1 MTNGSPLEGAEMLT
15 IPEVRALLEKEREE
29 RGELSYEQ
37 KLSFEHAQAFDR
49 IGDPEKAKELKER
62 LLELDRVSEEQ
73 AVKLVSLG
81 PKFDDEVE
89 VVFAKDRQDLSDED
103 SDTIISIV
111 LEYVD

>member
-1 MTNGSPLEGAEMLT
+1 MAQGSPLEDAELLSV
-15 IPEVRALLEKEREE
+15 PEVHALLEKEREE

-49 IGDPEKAKELKER
+49 IGDGEKAQELKER
-62 LLELDRVSEEQ
+62 LMELDRVSEEQ
-73 AVKLVSLG
+73 AVKIVSLA
-81 PKFDDEVE
+81 PKFADELE
-89 VVFAKDRQDLSDED
+89 VVFANDRQDLSEED

>member
-1 MTNGSPLEGAEMLT
+1 MVNRSPLEGAELLSV
-15 IPEVRALLEKEREE
+15 PEVRALLEKEQEE

-49 IGDPEKAKELKER
+49 IGDAEKAKELKER

-73 AVKLVSLG
+73 ANKIVSLG
-81 PKFDDEVE
+81 PKFEDELE